1 MITQAGRWEATMKLS
16 SLDHVNVRTRNLEK
30 MTAWYQQIL
39 GLTLGERPSFSFPG
53 AWLYIDD
60 KPIVHLV
67 GVDRSLPAHQD
78 DLRLEH
84 FAISASGLSDFL
96 ARLKSKN
103 VNYRLSKVPDFPI
116 VQVNVWDPDGNH
128 IHIDFPA
135 EEAANYQNE
144 LS

>member
-1 MITQAGRWEATMKLS
+1 MKLGA
-16 SLDHVNVRTRNLEK
+16 LDHVNVRTCNLEK
-30 MTAWYQQIL
+30 MATWYQQVL
-39 GLTLGERPSFSFPG
+39 GLTRGKRPSFSFPG

-60 KPIVHLV
+60 RPIVHLV
-67 GVDRSLPAHQD
+67 GVDRSLPADQD

-84 FAISASGLSDFL
+84 FAISATGLSKFL
-96 ARLKSKN
+96 ARLKAEN

-116 VQVNVWDPDGNH
+116 VQANVWDPDGNH

-135 EEAANYQNE
+135 DEAADHLNE